1 MKDKNENNKNHS
13 AKDRK
18 QEAKKKGGPVNIES
32 TPVTDKVKPKAG
44 GTLRNEGTNIAYEEE
59 R

>member
-1 MKDKNENNKNHS
+1 MKVKNESKNEP
-13 AKDRK
+13 ARDRK
-18 QEAKKKGGPVNIES
+18 AAKKKGDAINIES
-32 TPVTDKVKPKAG
+32 TPVTAKVKPKAG